1 LSHLSLGAA
10 ARRSIPAKP
19 ISESTRRKWNNGET
33 EGDGVI
39 EGVDEPPVAHDADA
53 ARPRAQDIEIGVARS
68 LPLYKN
74 SKCTKVSKVAFKLNK
89 GKKHRNLR
97 REIYTERKVF
107 MRSNLMLK
115 LLWIH
120 GSQNES

>member
-1 LSHLSLGAA
+1 MPPRAPPYPQNPSQNPPG
-10 ARRSIPAKP
+10 
-19 ISESTRRKWNNGET
+19 ESGTAGET

-39 EGVDEPPVAHDADA
+39 KGVDEPPVAHDADA

-107 MRSNLMLK
+107 MRSNLMQ
-115 LLWIH
+115 WRT
-120 GSQNES
+120 